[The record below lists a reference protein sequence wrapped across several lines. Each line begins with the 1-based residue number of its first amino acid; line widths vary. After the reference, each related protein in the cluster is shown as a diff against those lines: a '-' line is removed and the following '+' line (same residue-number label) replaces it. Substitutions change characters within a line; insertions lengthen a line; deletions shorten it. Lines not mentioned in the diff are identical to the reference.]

1 MAAQATDEQ
10 RREIATHLLD
20 NGGDR
25 AHLEAQVAALW
36 SDLTAKAQAKVVA
49 EATEATRKREASEP
63 GK

>member
-10 RREIATHLLD
+10 RRAIATHLLD

-25 AHLEAQVAALW
+25 DHLEAQVETLW
-36 SDLTAKAQAKVVA
+36 TELHAKAQAKAAAEVA
-49 EATEATRKREASEP
+49 KEEASEP